1 MKNNKIR
8 VENLGII
15 DYQSAWDYQE
25 KIFQATIAIKISN
38 RDRHTEN
45 ALETPNYL
53 IFCEHPHVYTLGKS
67 GKEGNLLASE
77 SDLIAKQATY
87 YRTNR
92 GGDIT
97 YHGYGQLVVYPI
109 LDLDNFYTD
118 VHRYMRDL
126 EEVVI
131 LTLADFGIAAR
142 RVKGL
147 TGVWLGEENNPRK
160 ICAMGV
166 KMSRWVSMHGLA
178 LNVSTDLSYF
188 GQIIPCGITDKGVTS
203 MEKELVRKIS
213 LEEVSEI
220 MLKHFIKVF
229 GFTLS

>member
-1 MKNNKIR
+1 MKNNKIT
-8 VENLGII
+8 VEKLGVI
-15 DYQSAWDYQE
+15 DYQNAWDYQE
-25 KIFQATIAIKISN
+25 KIFQEIIALKVAN
-38 RDRHTEN
+38 RDRNAEN
-45 ALETPNYL
+45 ALETTNYL
-53 IFCEHPHVYTLGKS
+53 LFCEHPHVYTLGKS
-67 GKEGNLLASE
+67 GKEENLLASE
-77 SDLIAKQATY
+77 SDLIATQATY

-131 LTLADFGIAAR
+131 LTLANFGIAAR
-142 RVKGL
+142 RIKGL

-178 LNVSTDLSYF
+178 LNVSTDLTYF
-188 GQIIPCGITDKGVTS
+188 EQIIPCGITDKGVTS
-203 MEKELVRKIS
+203 MEKELDRKIS
-213 LEEVSEI
+213 LEEVSDI
-220 MLKHFIKVF
+220 VLKYFIEVF
-229 GFTLS
+229 GFALS